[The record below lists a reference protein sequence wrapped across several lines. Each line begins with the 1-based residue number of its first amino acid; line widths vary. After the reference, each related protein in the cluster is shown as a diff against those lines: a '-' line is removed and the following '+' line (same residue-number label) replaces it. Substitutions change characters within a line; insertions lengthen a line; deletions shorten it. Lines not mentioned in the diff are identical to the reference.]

1 MTAAPLDAWPLDGLP
16 VPAGS
21 PDSRPVAGRKAAGR
35 PLLEIRGLCV
45 DYGTG
50 PDAVHAVVDADLVLH
65 SGEVLGLAGESGS
78 GKSTL
83 VMAAT
88 RLLREPGVITGGEV
102 TLHLGDGH
110 QVDLLESDASQLRV
124 LRWSQISLVMQSA
137 MNALNPVF
145 TIQTQLTDVLAAH
158 DTHLSKRARRARA
171 AELLELVG
179 ISKDRL
185 GSHPHE
191 LSGGMRQRV
200 MIAMALALQ
209 PQVVIMDEPTT
220 ALDVVTQREILE
232 ELSDLRDQFGFAILF
247 ITHDLSLLIEI
258 ADSIAVMYAGK
269 LVERAGAADL
279 FTAPRHPYTLGLL
292 NSFPSLHGPRR
303 RMTGIPGSPPDLRA
317 LPSGCVFHP
326 RCAFAMDK
334 CVTEVPPLEELAA
347 SAAKRA
353 LSIAPA
359 THPAARFAA
368 CWLQHDGIAPPEL
381 ARPAAAIGAAS
392 APADSGS
399 GAQLARPAAA
409 IGGSKDSVGPG
420 AGPPGPTAPAAPAPA
435 ATAPVAPAPAAPSTA
450 APAPTDDATSNDPAS
465 GGAP

>member
-1 MTAAPLDAWPLDGLP
+1 MTAAPLDAWPADGQP
-16 VPAGS
+16 VPAGTL
-21 PDSRPVAGRKAAGR
+21 DSRLPAGR
-35 PLLEIRGLCV
+35 PLLDIRGLCV

-88 RLLREPGVITGGEV
+88 RLLREPGVITGGSV
-102 TLHLGDGH
+102 TLYLGNG
-110 QVDLLESDASQLRV
+110 QQIDLLDADAPQLRV

-145 TIQTQLTDVLAAH
+145 TIQAQLTDVIAAH

-171 AELLELVG
+171 AELLQLVG

-185 GSHPHE
+185 RSHPHE

-269 LVERAGAADL
+269 LVERARAADL

-292 NSFPSLHGPRR
+292 NSFPSLHGPRQ

-326 RCAFAMDK
+326 RCAYAMDK
-334 CVTEVPPLEELAA
+334 CVMAVPPLAELAEP
-347 SAAKRA
+347 AAKRRLGLA
-353 LSIAPA
+353 PTARPA
-359 THPAARFAA
+359 TRLAA
-368 CWLQHDGIAPPEL
+368 CWLQHDGVAPPEL
-381 ARPAAAIGAAS
+381 AAPATEIGITEIGAA
-392 APADSGS
+392 AV
-399 GAQLARPAAA
+399 GA
-409 IGGSKDSVGPG
+409 
-420 AGPPGPTAPAAPAPA
+420 AAPA
-435 ATAPVAPAPAAPSTA
+435 
-450 APAPTDDATSNDPAS
+450 NDTAS
-465 GGAP
+465 GGAL